1 MYFRCFVIVCFGTNA
16 KIPGILPYIGYTG
29 ICRWKGYGFQAIW
42 SGIGSS
48 NHKKLVKYRV
58 PFNGIAHKRLKS
70 RTIEHF

>member
-29 ICRWKGYGFQAIW
+29 ICRWKGYGFKAIW

-48 NHKKLVKYRV
+48 NHKKLV
-58 PFNGIAHKRLKS
+58 
-70 RTIEHF
+70 